1 VQPLRDT
8 PRLLDWASLA
18 AGGVQ
23 RWMYFRKERAERRN
37 TALSVQRTC
46 RKRRQNAQGAGRQ
59 QVGAAWRRV
68 IPCFCAEPV
77 KGHQKQQFGRLAS
90 EMTQGHDSGVDAS
103 GCSSKGT
110 LDEMSEN
117 LLGIIFLWV
126 KVQACVAMT
135 RGACILIRISHAKA
149 VPPHASHH
157 NVI

>member
-1 VQPLRDT
+1 MLGKI
-8 PRLLDWASLA
+8 A
-18 AGGVQ
+18 AG
-23 RWMYFRKERAERRN
+23 
-37 TALSVQRTC
+37 
-46 RKRRQNAQGAGRQ
+46 
-59 QVGAAWRRV
+59 
-68 IPCFCAEPV
+68 
-77 KGHQKQQFGRLAS
+77 
-90 EMTQGHDSGVDAS
+90 MTQVHDSAVDAG

-126 KVQACVAMT
+126 KVHACVAMT